1 MFVFNFEAFTH
12 SSQAVDN
19 GCDLVYMASSASIL
33 VHYIIIQKSM
43 KLAVLGHVSH
53 RKKHRLLTSAWILAK
68 VASDIMY
75 FGLI

>member
-33 VHYIIIQKSM
+33 VHYVIMQKSM
-43 KLAVLGHVSH
+43 KLVVLGHVFTP
-53 RKKHRLLTSAWILAK
+53 KKALTTYICL
-68 VASDIMY
+68 D
-75 FGLI
+75 FG